1 MHSTTAAAAA
11 APAAA
16 AVAAAPVAAVA
27 PMQLPGAAPPS
38 DAELDRLES
47 MVTDDSGAPPRKAA
61 PYAAAPAAAAAAASA
76 PAVKPAKKM
85 QSMMTSAMSMRN
97 LAAVGAASSRVGGAQ
112 QRDVLSADLEY
123 RCVVFRLPA
132 PPAHPPR

>member
-1 MHSTTAAAAA
+1 
-11 APAAA
+11 
-16 AVAAAPVAAVA
+16 
-27 PMQLPGAAPPS
+27 MQLPGAAPPS

-61 PYAAAPAAAAAAASA
+61 PYAAAPAAPAAASA

>member
-1 MHSTTAAAAA
+1 VA

-16 AVAAAPVAAVA
+16 AAAAAPVAAVA

-47 MVTDDSGAPPRKAA
+47 MVTDDGAAPPRKAA
-61 PYAAAPAAAAAAASA
+61 PYADK
-76 PAVKPAKKM
+76 PAVKPAKKV

-97 LAAVGAASSRVGGAQ
+97 LAAVGAASSRVGGTQ

-123 RCVVFRLPA
+123 RCVLFRLPA

>member
-1 MHSTTAAAAA
+1 
-11 APAAA
+11 
-16 AVAAAPVAAVA
+16 
-27 PMQLPGAAPPS
+27 MQLPGAAPPS

-47 MVTDDSGAPPRKAA
+47 MVTDDGGAPPRKAA
-61 PYAAAPAAAAAAASA
+61 PYVSDK
-76 PAVKPAKKM
+76 PAVKPAKKV

-123 RCVVFRLPA
+123 RCVLFRLPA